1 MCHLLLNLIG
11 KFLLAI
17 HDRMLSV
24 DIRYFLYFSFY
35 FQETQPNK
43 AMIDVQFENS
53 KVLVGFRSNTNAQNR
68 RPGQAS
74 SIGEVTTTK
83 TNLTPIVLHHV
94 YVSMKLKMQSREQLK
109 IRLYKLSEAQRYL
122 SFIAL

>member
-1 MCHLLLNLIG
+1 
-11 KFLLAI
+11 
-17 HDRMLSV
+17 
-24 DIRYFLYFSFY
+24 
-35 FQETQPNK
+35 
-43 AMIDVQFENS
+43 MIDVQFENS

>member
-1 MCHLLLNLIG
+1 
-11 KFLLAI
+11 
-17 HDRMLSV
+17 
-24 DIRYFLYFSFY
+24 
-35 FQETQPNK
+35 
-43 AMIDVQFENS
+43 MIDVQFENS

-68 RPGQAS
+68 KPGQQAS

-109 IRLYKLSEAQRYL
+109 IRLYRLSEAQRYL
-122 SFIAL
+122 SFIA

>member
-1 MCHLLLNLIG
+1 
-11 KFLLAI
+11 
-17 HDRMLSV
+17 
-24 DIRYFLYFSFY
+24 
-35 FQETQPNK
+35 
-43 AMIDVQFENS
+43 MIDVQFENS

-109 IRLYKLSEAQRYL
+109 IRLYRLSEAQRYL
-122 SFIAL
+122 KCYSYFYIYTPAGPSQGLIIRRGT

>member
-1 MCHLLLNLIG
+1 
-11 KFLLAI
+11 
-17 HDRMLSV
+17 
-24 DIRYFLYFSFY
+24 
-35 FQETQPNK
+35 
-43 AMIDVQFENS
+43 MIDVQFENS

-68 RPGQAS
+68 KPAS

-109 IRLYKLSEAQRYL
+109 IRLYRLSEAQRYL
-122 SFIAL
+122 SFIA